1 MKRVVDG
8 RRWSKRVRRRWR
20 QRGPDEV
27 RRAGRLPG
35 VSAQFGAGPRGIA
48 RGSHW
53 RSGCASALGRQHR
66 ARSHGALAQA
76 PQPSRLDERRAVRG
90 LSRAPDSVHKAELNT
105 LYQRRWG
112 IELDFGCLKTALGM
126 DVPARLQPDPPAD
139 GPGRRAQRTGAAAAE
154 LQTYRA
160 AVERVELARPLPRCS
175 GRCHAAV
182 RSHRPG
188 ACRKSTRT
196 KRATS
201 AKATPQVLPMAEG
214 SSTRG
219 TTTQSESSNVASRQV
234 SAIGSRRPPAS
245 RSASASRGPACAP
258 PAGARIRRRAT
269 GA

>member
-1 MKRVVDG
+1 MVHWPKPRNRPAWMSDAQYAASPEHLTLREAQVGG
-8 RRWSKRVRRRWR
+8 RILVTTLL
-20 QRGPDEV
+20 ET
-27 RRAGRLPG
+27 
-35 VSAQFGAGPRGIA
+35 
-48 RGSHW
+48 
-53 RSGCASALGRQHR
+53 
-66 ARSHGALAQA
+66 
-76 PQPSRLDERRAVRG
+76 
-90 LSRAPDSVHKAELNT
+90 DSVHKAELNT

-160 AVERVELARPLPRCS
+160 AVERVELARPLPRRS

-234 SAIGSRRPPAS
+234 NAIGSRLPPVS
-245 RSASASRGPACAP
+245 RSVSASRGPAGAP
-258 PAGARIRRRAT
+258 PAGARRRRRAA